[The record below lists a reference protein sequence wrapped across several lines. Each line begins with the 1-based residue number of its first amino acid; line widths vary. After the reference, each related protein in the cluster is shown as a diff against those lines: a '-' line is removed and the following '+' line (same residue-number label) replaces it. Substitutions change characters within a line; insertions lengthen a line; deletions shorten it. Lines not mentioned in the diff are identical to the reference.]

1 MKILWRDLA
10 GNKNYYILLVGCGEV
25 LKVCREM
32 GSKTE
37 RKSRDFSYF
46 SKAGSEFPLTGLER
60 EVKIGRMKVVK
71 KSYKNSILVLPN
83 FKDGASFCYSVYVL
97 CISVWSEELEFLKD
111 DT

>member
-71 KSYKNSILVLPN
+71 KKL
-83 FKDGASFCYSVYVL
+83 
-97 CISVWSEELEFLKD
+97 
-111 DT
+111 